1 MIHLFTHTDLDG
13 VGCAIL
19 ARLAFKNNF
28 EITYCDYKDI
38 NEKISD
44 FIKNP
49 PEQGM
54 CLMTDISINEDLAK
68 KIDEIEESDITYKLL
83 DHHPTAMN
91 LSKYFWCDVKIMN
104 ESGIKTCGTE
114 LFYEWLLYF
123 NFLEENKTI
132 RKFVDIVRDYD
143 TWRWAEL
150 GDKGTVCK
158 KVNDLYYL
166 YGKDRFINWCIEGIN
181 ENTFPEFKEMET
193 FILQMKQ
200 DEIDRYVEEK
210 NKTLFCKEIQ
220 NYQCGIVFADH
231 NFSELGNR
239 LAKMHQELDIIIMID
254 MDGTVSYRTVKE
266 DVNLGEFAKAYGGGG
281 HPKAAGSQ
289 FDRVK
294 ICNEIF
300 GLLGY

>member
-1 MIHLFTHTDLDG
+1 MIYLFTHTDLDG

-19 ARLAFKNNF
+19 AKLAYGNDIK
-28 EITYCDYKDI
+28 ISYCDYKDV
-38 NEKISD
+38 NEKVAA
-44 FIKNP
+44 FVNNQ
-49 PEQGM
+49 PEEGV
-54 CLMTDISINEDLAK
+54 CIITDISINEDLAK
-68 KIDEIEESDITYKLL
+68 RIDNLNGGPDFVYKLI
-83 DHHPTAMN
+83 DHHPTALN
-91 LSKYFWCDVKIMN
+91 LNKYDFCKVKVFN
-104 ESGIKTCGTE
+104 DEGLKTCGTE
-114 LFYEWLLYF
+114 MFYDWLVD
-123 NFLEENKTI
+123 FLLKEDATI
-132 RKFVDIVRDYD
+132 RRFTQIVRDYD

-150 GDKGTVCK
+150 GEEGLISK

-166 YGKDRFINWCIEGIN
+166 YGREAFIDWCINRISPKR
-181 ENTFPEFKEMET
+181 FPDISKEDE
-193 FILQMKQ
+193 FILKMKQ

-210 NKTLFCKEIQ
+210 NETLLCREIQ
-220 NYQCGIVFADH
+220 NHPCGIVFADH

-239 LAKMHQELDIIIMID
+239 LAKMHPELDIIIMID

-266 DVNLGEFAKAYGGGG
+266 DINLGEFAKAYGGGG